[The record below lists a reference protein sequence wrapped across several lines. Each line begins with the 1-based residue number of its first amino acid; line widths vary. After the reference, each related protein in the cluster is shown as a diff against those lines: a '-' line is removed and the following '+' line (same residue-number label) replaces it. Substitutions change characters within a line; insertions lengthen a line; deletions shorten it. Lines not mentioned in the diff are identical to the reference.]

1 MPIAWPAS
9 EATRAV
15 RVAALHCSG
24 LSALRLFSGKI
35 MLQSKLNA
43 KREMRLAK
51 IQLLVNP
58 CIQGRATLKNKY
70 SIYYLL

>member
-43 KREMRLAK
+43 KKKLAF
-51 IQLLVNP
+51 V
-58 CIQGRATLKNKY
+58 RVSY
-70 SIYYLL
+70 